1 MENLPQVT
9 INRSKSSEAVAY
21 LFTTRQIYNSFY
33 KFNNFYVLPYKFPKS
48 SVIYYPRYWKKID
61 NIWKQSNQFFDEILQ
76 NKDQGVS
83 EISKQIKYELKIDD
97 EFVARFKENFKLCWN
112 LLMKIVPELLCEVE
126 SIELYPTSVGSI
138 CSEYS
143 SFLKGKKIVRIFCRE
158 DCTVKEI
165 YKMILIER
173 IYKLKRHLKYT
184 WSERMVLSEF
194 IVNDTSF
201 NKILKEE
208 ERTLNEV
215 RKIDKNRLFSDSI
228 GYLKEMG
235 FLTTN
240 EFNLR
245 QGKLYIEDNQVL
257 LPRSENKLLMAF
269 IENNDEILEYE
280 DLAKYIWGDN
290 WVNKFSLEAI
300 TQIVKRTRKDLKNL
314 GVNSNLIQSVRGKG
328 YILVKE

>member
-1 MENLPQVT
+1 MK
-9 INRSKSSEAVAY
+9 IN
-21 LFTTRQIYNSFY
+21 
-33 KFNNFYVLPYKFPKS
+33 
-48 SVIYYPRYWKKID
+48 
-61 NIWKQSNQFFDEILQ
+61 NIWKRSNQFFDEILQ
-76 NKDQGVS
+76 NKDQIVLDV
-83 EISKQIKYELKIDD
+83 SKQIKNELKINN
-97 EFVARFKENFKLCWN
+97 EFILKFNESFKTCWN
-112 LLMKIVPELLCEVE
+112 SLTRIVPELLCDIE
-126 SIELYPTSVGSI
+126 SIELYPTSVGSV

-143 SFLKGKKIVRIFCRE
+143 SFLKDKNIVRIFCRE

-208 ERTLNEV
+208 ERTLTEV
-215 RKIDKNRLFSDSI
+215 RKIDKNRLYFDST

-235 FLTTN
+235 FSTTN

-257 LPRSENKLLMAF
+257 LPRSENKLLMAL
-269 IENNDEILEYE
+269 IENTDEILEYE
-280 DLAKYIWGDN
+280 DLAKYIW
-290 WVNKFSLEAI
+290 E
-300 TQIVKRTRKDLKNL
+300 IV
-314 GVNSNLIQSVRGKG
+314 G
-328 YILVKE
+328 